1 MRRCAQTVALT
12 SSSLDQQSVDQQSLL
27 INEHKDS
34 TDPDHEGAWCTWQGY
49 GHRGHASHIEKVGFL
64 AHDYRVI
71 SCGGHDSATYQWRIR
86 GPSKPCATL
95 LTTPI
100 HFCRVV
106 CHSLV
111 AKYCMPLSIT
121 CLPLACRC
129 IIAPVDSC
137 SSARLWAGRR
147 RRKGSGWACYSR
159 RLSSLELGSAALPAT
174 GSGPRASPVNICKN
188 GPLFT
193 TSACKNLVRGQQ
205 SVGLILPAN
214 RYARVK

>member
-27 INEHKDS
+27 IDEYKGS

-95 LTTPI
+95 THTPI

-111 AKYCMPLSIT
+111 AKCCMPCRSPVCRWLVAALLPLSIRVHRRV
-121 CLPLACRC
+121 CGQAAAAER
-129 IIAPVDSC
+129 AG
-137 SSARLWAGRR
+137 AGRVAQ
-147 RRKGSGWACYSR
+147 GG
-159 RLSSLELGSAALPAT
+159 
-174 GSGPRASPVNICKN
+174 
-188 GPLFT
+188 
-193 TSACKNLVRGQQ
+193 
-205 SVGLILPAN
+205 
-214 RYARVK
+214 